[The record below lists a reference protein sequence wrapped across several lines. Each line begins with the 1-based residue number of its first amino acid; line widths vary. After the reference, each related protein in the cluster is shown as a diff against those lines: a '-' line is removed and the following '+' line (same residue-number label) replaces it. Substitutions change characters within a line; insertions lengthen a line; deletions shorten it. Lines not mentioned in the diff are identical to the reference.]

1 MGCEYSLDFE
11 VVDRDLADRV
21 LRSIPGFEGYDSTY
35 QLYAFRRTAVGGMPD
50 VWAKLEERAVWICWN
65 AGAQAIVT
73 EIQAALAAA
82 GLDAE
87 LREL

>member
-1 MGCEYSLDFE
+1 MGCEYSLDLE
-11 VVDRDLADRV
+11 VLDRELADRV
-21 LRSIPGFEGYDSTY
+21 LRSIPGFEGYDATCE
-35 QLYAFRRTAVGGMPD
+35 LYSFRRAAVGGMPD
-50 VWAKLEERAVWICWN
+50 VWAKIEERGVWVCWN
-65 AGAQAIVT
+65 AGAHALIP

>member
-1 MGCEYSLDFE
+1 MGCEYSLDLE
-11 VVDRDLADRV
+11 AVDRELADRA

-35 QLYAFRRTAVGGMPD
+35 QLYAFRRAAVGGMPD

-65 AGAQAIVT
+65 AGAHAIVT
-73 EIQAALAAA
+73 EIRDALAEA
-82 GLDAE
+82 GLEAE